1 LAGFEGRIAVV
12 PGRLS
17 LLRSWAQAGSR
28 LSGPCPVP
36 DAQRDSPGHLAA
48 RQAACHIVAVPHLTP
63 ADFRPARTLHC
74 IQRWMPCPP
83 LLPPGYRR
91 RRPESGALHLILR
104 EHLETFLERVDED
117 PCSPG
122 LASFVEAELRGYLR
136 CGILAHGFA
145 RCRCATCKD
154 DILVAFSCKGR
165 GICSSCAGRRM
176 AEGAARLV
184 DEVLPRVPVRQWV
197 LTLPY
202 PLRYRLAWDSAL
214 LTEVLNVF
222 LSEVTACYARLA
234 RARGLSEAKTG
245 AYTVIQRFSG
255 SLALNIHLHS
265 LLLDG
270 VFVPGDA
277 EQAPVFQP
285 LAVKEADVLAVVRS
299 TELAVLRLLERKGL
313 IEPEECL
320 PRGEDEF
327 AEQQPLM
334 AGLYQSSVEGRIAVG
349 ERRGLAVRRLRG
361 LPSSRQ
367 AARRRPKRKK
377 PMCATSGA
385 FDLHARVRIRAEHRG
400 ELERLARYLLRP
412 AIALDRLRLLPGGMV
427 AYDLRAPWADGTTG
441 FLFSPMEFIEKLA
454 ALVPP
459 KGRNLVRYHGVLA
472 PGSRL
477 RALVVPGKRRRKEGA
492 PPKLIPRTRIPW
504 ADLLKRVFSIEIL
517 RCVRCGG
524 WREVMGVVKDPL
536 AARKILEHL
545 GMDTEAYEPLPARA
559 PPQLD

>member
-1 LAGFEGRIAVV
+1 
-12 PGRLS
+12 
-17 LLRSWAQAGSR
+17 
-28 LSGPCPVP
+28 
-36 DAQRDSPGHLAA
+36 
-48 RQAACHIVAVPHLTP
+48 
-63 ADFRPARTLHC
+63 
-74 IQRWMPCPP
+74 MPCSP
-83 LLPPGYRR
+83 LLPAGYRR
-91 RRPESGALHLILR
+91 RRPECGALHLILR
-104 EHLETFLERVDED
+104 EHLETFLKRVNED

-184 DEVLPRVPVRQWV
+184 DEVMPHVPVRQWV
-197 LTLPY
+197 LSLPY

-222 LSEVTACYARLA
+222 LGEVTSCYSRLA
-234 RARGLSEAKTG
+234 RARGLREAKTG

-255 SLALNIHLHS
+255 SLALNIHVHS

-277 EQAPVFQP
+277 QQAPVFHP

-313 IEPEECL
+313 LDPDECV
-320 PRGEDEF
+320 PREEDEF
-327 AEQQPLM
+327 TEQQPLM

-367 AARRRPKRKK
+367 AAKRKPKRKK

-385 FDLHARVRIRAEHRG
+385 FDLHARVRIHAEHRG

-427 AYDLRAPWADGTTG
+427 AYDLRSPWADGTTG

-459 KGRNLVRYHGVLA
+459 KGRNLIRYHGILA
-472 PGSRL
+472 PGSHV
-477 RALVVPGKRRRKEGA
+477 RALVVPGQRRRERGA
-492 PPKLIPRTRIPW
+492 ATKLIPRTRIPW

-517 RCVRCGG
+517 RCVGCGG
-524 WREVMGVVKDPL
+524 WREVIGVVKDPL
-536 AARKILEHL
+536 VARKILEHL
-545 GMDTEAYEPLPARA
+545 GLDTEDYEPLPARA
-559 PPQLD
+559 PPQLDLAL